1 MFCIAEKLKRAG
13 FFSNAMIPPDYF
25 PFQFQNLQDG
35 KFIDILTKI
44 IGINDKKLYDIP
56 IKN

>member
-1 MFCIAEKLKRAG
+1 MFCIAEKLKRAD
-13 FFSNAMIPPDYF
+13 FFSNADPPDDF
-25 PFQFQNLQDG
+25 LSVSKSENG

-44 IGINDKKLYDIP
+44 IGIDDKKLCDIP